1 MGDNAQEEGVRKVIV
16 AEFVSLDGVVTDPD
30 GAEGTEGGGWAFRH
44 GPVAIA
50 GDKFRLGELFDTG
63 ALLMGGV
70 TWRKFAAIW
79 PSRTDEFSTLMNR
92 IPKLVVS
99 RSIAAVDAW
108 SNSALLRG
116 DLVEEV
122 ARRKETQVLVV
133 VGSLSVARTLMAH
146 DLVDEYRLLTFPTV
160 VGGGRRLFGD
170 GAAPLHLELEAAE
183 RVGPAVLTFYRRP
196 THSPGHPGREGGVS

>member
-1 MGDNAQEEGVRKVIV
+1 VHKVIV

-44 GPVAIA
+44 GPAAIA

-70 TWRKFAAIW
+70 TWRKFAGIW
-79 PSRTDEFSTLMNR
+79 PSRTDAFSTLMNR

-99 RSIAAVDAW
+99 RSIGALHAW
-108 SNSALLRG
+108 SNSAVLRG

-122 ARRKETQVLVV
+122 TRRKEAQDLVV
-133 VGSLSVARTLMAH
+133 VGSVSVAHTLMAH

-160 VGGGRRLFGD
+160 VGAGRRLFGD
-170 GAAPLHLELEAAE
+170 GIAPIHLELAAAKP
-183 RVGPAVLTFYRRP
+183 VGPAVLARYRRSTP
-196 THSPGHPGREGGVS
+196 TPEPATGGQGALS